1 MPVPIKDLF
10 NVEGVKNTQG
20 SPIFKDTIAKHSDIV
35 VETLEGNGA
44 VGYAKSNTPEFGAGA
59 NTFNEVFG
67 ATLNPW
73 DLSPSAAGSA
83 AGASVAPAAA
93 PGCAADGAA

>member
-35 VETLEGNGA
+35 VETLEQNGA
-44 VGYAKSNTPEFGAGA
+44 VVYAKSNTPEFGAGA

-73 DLSPSAAGSA
+73 DLSRSAAGSS
-83 AGASVAPAAA
+83 G
-93 PGCAADGAA
+93 GAAVPHANRPASLRPH